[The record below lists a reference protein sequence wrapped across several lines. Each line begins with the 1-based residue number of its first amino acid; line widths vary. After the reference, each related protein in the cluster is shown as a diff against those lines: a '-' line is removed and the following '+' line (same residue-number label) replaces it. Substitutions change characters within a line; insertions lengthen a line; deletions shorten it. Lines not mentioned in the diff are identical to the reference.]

1 MKYLAALALALGVLA
16 LAGVDAQA
24 AARCGPNGCYH
35 YYPHRSQ
42 WPVGQGH
49 GYYNSAARY
58 HGLYKHRSQWPL
70 GQ

>member
-42 WPVGQGH
+42 WPVGQRV
-49 GYYNSAARY
+49 YNTTRY
-58 HGLYKHRSQWPL
+58 HGLYRHRAQWPV